1 MKVEQ
6 IYSLMNNVT
15 SEILGKTE
23 LLKED
28 LSNVVDV
35 GTEIF
40 NSADVDNYVKSLVN
54 HIGKVVFVNR
64 PYSGN
69 VPSVI
74 MDSWEFGSVLEKI
87 QADIP
92 QAVEND
98 SWNLTNGESY
108 DTNVFYK
115 PSVSAKF
122 FNKKVTFEV
131 AMSFTELQVKES
143 FSNANQ
149 LNGFL
154 SMLYNSVEK
163 SMTVKIDSLV
173 MRTINNMIG
182 ETIYHDLYDS
192 TEKVVKYTN
201 TGVKAVNLLKMFN
214 DKFAKTLTPEQAIT
228 DSEFLKF
235 ASYTMQLYV
244 DRLSKMSTLFNV
256 GGKERFTPNEMLK
269 IVLLSEFKAS
279 AISYL
284 QADTYNDELVALPN
298 AETVPYWQGSGLDYA
313 FNDTSKINVALSK
326 DDKKV
331 REIETSGIIGVM
343 FDRDSLG
350 VTNLDRR
357 VTTNYNAK
365 AEFYNNYY
373 KFDSGY
379 FNDLN
384 ENFIVFFMH

>member
-1 MKVEQ
+1 M
-6 IYSLMNNVT
+6 
-15 SEILGKTE
+15 
-23 LLKED
+23 
-28 LSNVVDV
+28 VDV

-40 NSADVDNYVKSLVN
+40 NGTDVDNYVKSLVN

-92 QAVEND
+92 QAQEND
-98 SWNLTNGESY
+98 SWNLTDGESY

-182 ETIYHDLYDS
+182 ETIYNDLYDS
-192 TEKVVKYTN
+192 TEKKVIYAN

-214 DKFAKTLTPEQAIT
+214 TKFSKELTQEQAIT

-298 AETVPYWQGSGLDYA
+298 AETVPYWQGSGLDYS
-313 FNDTSKINVALSK
+313 FTDTSKITVALSK
-326 DDKKV
+326 EGTKV

-384 ENFIVFFMH
+384 ENFIVFFMA